1 MIELSE
7 LLKQHFHSRKCLPRI
22 LENFLKSDDSLV
34 IVTFLH
40 SALLVFKKPLLL
52 LQSTSAL
59 FPELANIFE
68 LKRAILKCHSS
79 EFYGAKTAELLKG
92 IDKDCAEV
100 LKSSFKESLSIPFKF
115 SCFCS
120 IKLRTMTL

>member
-1 MIELSE
+1 L
-7 LLKQHFHSRKCLPRI
+7 RI
-22 LENFLKSDDSLV
+22 FKKSDDSLV

-40 SALLVFKKPLLL
+40 SALLVVKKPLLL

-59 FPELANIFE
+59 FPELADILE
-68 LKRAILKCHSS
+68 LCKGVILKGHSY

-100 LKSSFKESLSIPFKF
+100 LKSGFKVFYEV
-115 SCFCS
+115 
-120 IKLRTMTL
+120 TLEYIDKWYREWRF